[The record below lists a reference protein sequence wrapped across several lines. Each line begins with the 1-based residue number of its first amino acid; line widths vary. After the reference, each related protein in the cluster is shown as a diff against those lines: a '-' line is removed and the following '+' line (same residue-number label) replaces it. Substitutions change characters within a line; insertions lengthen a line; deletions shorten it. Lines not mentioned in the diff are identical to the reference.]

1 MGQADEGLLPS
12 AFMRLPDQSPAVL
25 AVCTT
30 SEAARR
36 LGVSNTTIQLM
47 VERGE
52 LKAWRTRGG
61 HRRISLESVD
71 SVERRRGASLG
82 RGRSGDRL
90 EILIVDDDAE
100 LREIY
105 LKTLGSWGLP
115 LHVETAEDGLEAL
128 LTIERRRPAI
138 LITDLRMATMDGF
151 EFLRKLRAHPE
162 FDSTQVLV
170 VTGLDDETLRQHGPL
185 PPGVAVYRKPVP
197 FEKIRGFV
205 EAQILRIEL
214 GLS

>member
-1 MGQADEGLLPS
+1 
-12 AFMRLPDQSPAVL
+12 MRTAEQSPTAL
-25 AVCTT
+25 SVCTT

-61 HRRISLESVD
+61 HRRISLESVE

-82 RGRSGDRL
+82 RGRSGEGL
-90 EILIVDDDAE
+90 EILIVEDDPE
-100 LREIY
+100 LLEIY
-105 LKTLGSWGLP
+105 QRTFGSWGLP

-128 LTIERRRPAI
+128 LVIERRRPAI
-138 LITDLRMATMDGF
+138 LITDLRMSTMDGF
-151 EFLRKLRAHPE
+151 EFLRKLRAH
-162 FDSTQVLV
+162 STQVLV
-170 VTGLDDETLRQHGPL
+170 VTGLDDETLRRQGPL

-197 FEKIRGFV
+197 FEKIRGFI
-205 EAQILRIEL
+205 EAQILRSEL